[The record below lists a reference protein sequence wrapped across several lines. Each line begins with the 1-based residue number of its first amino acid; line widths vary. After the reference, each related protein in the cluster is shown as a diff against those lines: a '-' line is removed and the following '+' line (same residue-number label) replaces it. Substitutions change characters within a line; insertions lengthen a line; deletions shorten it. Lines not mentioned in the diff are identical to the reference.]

1 MAEAEKAKETKSLAD
16 MSINEL
22 SKSGPIVV
30 LLHVISSPTRI
41 LGLFVVGFF
50 ALIFGIFIYPGNDRL
65 QNVLFRYFEPAPKIA
80 EAVHPAKAV
89 VAVAPSA
96 AIAPPAVSPVVAP
109 VAIVQPPPIALP
121 APARATPAGSAG
133 VSSSGEKKF
142 PDLESALKSL
152 WPNAS
157 DADIRND
164 VAFYR
169 SLKTNS
175 ALAARIGR
183 RTVWPYGEAFTAEQ
197 AKLLSLERCN
207 LLSGEACV
215 LVAVGPDIVL
225 PEDQNTWQPVSS
237 TRIGYSSR
245 IRAPYRSDMVPGAKP
260 DQMQTLLAYQSA
272 TETRALVIDPFGR
285 SYFGMDAESLFEAE
299 SKAFKGCYD
308 FHVGKPHLCVLYAKN
323 DLVFFSERR
332 TFPKK

>member
-1 MAEAEKAKETKSLAD
+1 MAEGEKTKDKKSLAN
-16 MSINEL
+16 MSIDEL

-41 LGLFVVGFF
+41 LGIFVVGIF
-50 ALIFGIFIYPGNDRL
+50 ALIFGVFIYPGNDRL

-80 EAVHPAKAV
+80 EPINPAKPVIAV
-89 VAVAPSA
+89 TPPA
-96 AIAPPAVSPVVAP
+96 AIAPPPVPPVVAP

-121 APARATPAGSAG
+121 APARATPAASAG
-133 VSSSGEKKF
+133 VQASSEKKF
-142 PDLESALKSL
+142 PDLESALRSL
-152 WPNAS
+152 WPNAA

-169 SLKTNS
+169 SLKSNS
-175 ALAARIGR
+175 AMAARIGR
-183 RTVWPYGEAFTAEQ
+183 RTVWPHGEAFTAEQ
-197 AKLLSLERCN
+197 ARVLSLERCN

-215 LVAVGPDIVL
+215 LVAVGQEIVL

-237 TRIGYSSR
+237 TRVSYSSR
-245 IRAPYRSDMVPGAKP
+245 IRAPFRADMVPGAKP
-260 DQMQTLLAYQSA
+260 DQMQNLLAYQSS
-272 TETRALVIDPFGR
+272 TETRSLVIDPFGR
-285 SYFGMDAESLFEAE
+285 SYLGTDADSLFEAE
-299 SKAFKGCYD
+299 SKAFKDCYD

-332 TFPKK
+332 TVPKK

>member
-1 MAEAEKAKETKSLAD
+1 MAEAEKAKDTKSLAD

-80 EAVHPAKAV
+80 EPVNPAKPI
-89 VAVAPSA
+89 VAVAPPA
-96 AIAPPAVSPVVAP
+96 VIAPPPVVAP
-109 VAIVQPPPIALP
+109 VAIVQPTPIAP
-121 APARATPAGSAG
+121 PVPARATPAASAAVQGS
-133 VSSSGEKKF
+133 SEKKF
-142 PDLESALKSL
+142 SDLESALRSL

-164 VAFYR
+164 IAFYR
-169 SLKTNS
+169 SLKSNS
-175 ALAARIGR
+175 ALAARVGR

-197 AKLLSLERCN
+197 ARVLSLERCN

-215 LVAVGPDIVL
+215 LVAVGQEIVL

-237 TRIGYSSR
+237 TRVSYSSR
-245 IRAPYRSDMVPGAKP
+245 IRTPFRADMVPGAKP
-260 DQMQTLLAYQSA
+260 DQMQTLLAYQSS

-285 SYFGMDAESLFEAE
+285 SYFGTDADSLFEAE
-299 SKAFKGCYD
+299 SKAFKDCYD

-323 DLVFFSERR
+323 ELVFFSERR
-332 TFPKK
+332 TTPKK